1 MADEYSINAK
11 ITADTT
17 QFKKGVKTAQE
28 SIKDF
33 SASMGEMS
41 KMLKSAFSVVGI
53 TASIGAV
60 VSFGKKS
67 VQAADD
73 ANKKFSVLQNTIEAT
88 GASTWT
94 SVEELDN
101 MAKAY
106 AQTTNYSVSEV
117 EKMQSVLLGF
127 RNITDDTF
135 REASDAIMDMATV
148 MGMDLTSAVQTV
160 GKALDD
166 PIKGLDSLRRQGFA
180 FTDEQK
186 LELEVLVKTGKQLEA
201 QKIILEELSTT
212 YGGAAKAGQ
221 SAFAQMQHSIDAL
234 MESVGNRIIPI
245 IRAVTG
251 EMSGGVEKITEFF
264 NSATFDRIIDVLA
277 NIAEKVRTVFSG
289 IVEYISGI
297 FTQLGELSA
306 KVNFSP
312 FIRVLDTLYGLVV
325 AIFEKIKERIN
336 ESVEKFSLI
345 FSGISSAMG
354 EGEIN
359 TVVNAINTVIDAVW
373 FLFEQIDVVVKQIED
388 AIYDVVIY
396 FITEL
401 GDADSAVSKLVDI
414 VYNNLNSAFRT
425 IQDLIYS
432 VSAMLKG
439 DWSVAWEYAKLA
451 VMRSIASMLDGITNL
466 SRGFYGLIDSI
477 TFGATDLKSQVADL
491 TKSFGVDTA
500 IVNIEQKI
508 KEMTGKTA
516 DIALS
521 DLKGISTA
529 SKGMFTDFIAGLTKT
544 TDATKTETNKQKKQF
559 SSSFKETKKE
569 TSEIF
574 QGIQKGL
581 LTLKENWEKDAKD
594 WSDVTTSVAGTIG
607 SAFEETFGTLG
618 EELVEGGGSFEDYA
632 AVAVDA
638 ISQVLQALAAQLAAI
653 AATKAATYRYAEA
666 SIAAA
671 GAAAALVA
679 AGTLKAVANNLK
691 QTSTAAKEA
700 TNSIDDFIK
709 RLQKIKETR
718 FTKIGT
724 FSQGIVEYSAE
735 ITNAIKNM
743 NEAYAKY
750 DELRNKYTTSELMG
764 ISEGTYYKWL
774 NTVNDAQKN
783 YLAWMD
789 KVNEANTGL
798 YKSLTE
804 LVQNSKDVVD
814 ENSAITSSYRELYNS
829 LTKFSE
835 LQKQL
840 SILDDF
846 KYYSIKTGSATGNL
860 AETIRFQYEKYNS
873 YLKTLKNNIKAQV
886 QELENSVYES
896 MLSVGKDIGETFISS
911 IVDGATKTDFMS
923 SIRDYIKKQM
933 IQLVILTDDFSNRIS
948 NIGVKL
954 LSAMTTGNS
963 ATKFASLYLIKNE
976 LGSLYTEMTEKAK
989 GVEEILTAVFGNVNE
1004 EVKEFSQSAT
1014 TIGDTLMQNILNG
1027 AKESDFLS
1035 SMKTYIKESVLKI
1048 AIYSSSLTD
1057 KITSIGEELSQAVL
1071 SGSKSQINSLKTQL
1085 SSLYQTTE
1093 TQVKGVL
1100 SIIDKVFPD
1109 EIEKSLTS
1117 LEKTI
1122 QSFYDNVVDLGED
1135 IASNLINGL
1144 TNGLSQSDFL
1154 TNMKDWLRKMLVQA
1168 VVYTE
1173 TMKNEIE
1180 AIGKAISAGIS
1191 GGFTD
1196 TSLHEIR
1203 RDLSYIFEQANKSV
1217 GKIDEVLGGVFGYAN
1232 GTNNATR
1239 GLHIVGEAGP
1249 ELVNFRG
1256 GEQVLNNR
1264 NTQKAL
1270 ACVDG
1275 GNTFN
1280 VVFNNTADTTAY
1292 AMMSQLRQY
1301 NREMAINGVL

>member
-94 SVEELDN
+94 SVEELDK
-101 MAKAY
+101 MAQAY

-127 RNITDDTF
+127 RNITDETF

-221 SAFAQMQHSIDAL
+221 SAFAQMQHSMDAL

-264 NSATFDRIIDVLA
+264 NSATFDRIIDILA

-325 AIFEKIKERIN
+325 AIFEKIKERID
-336 ESVEKFSLI
+336 ESIKDFSLI
-345 FSGISSAMG
+345 FSGISGAMG

-373 FLFEQIDVVVKQIED
+373 FLFDQIDVVVKQIED

-396 FITEL
+396 FINEL

-477 TFGATDLKSQVADL
+477 TFGATDLQSQVADL

-500 IVNIEQKI
+500 IANIEQKI

-529 SKGMFTDFIAGLTKT
+529 SKGMFADFIAGLTKT

-559 SSSFKETKKE
+559 SSSFKETGRV
-569 TSEIF
+569 TSETF

-618 EELVEGGGSFEDYA
+618 EELVEGGGSFEDYS

-638 ISQVLQALAAQLAAI
+638 ISQVLKALAAQLAAL
-653 AATKAATYRYAEA
+653 AAARAANYDYATA
-666 SIAAA
+666 SLAAA

-679 AGTLKAVANNLK
+679 SGVM
-691 QTSTAAKEA
+691 SGIAKSMKKVRE
-700 TNSIDDFIK
+700 
-709 RLQKIKETR
+709 ET
-718 FTKIGT
+718 K
-724 FSQGIVEYSAE
+724 S
-735 ITNAIKNM
+735 
-743 NEAYAKY
+743 
-750 DELRNKYTTSELMG
+750 TSEA
-764 ISEGTYYKWL
+764 ISNFAK
-774 NTVNDAQKN
+774 TVEELK
-783 YLAWMD
+783 
-789 KVNEANTGL
+789 EANTNLAGFADIVARSNDL
-798 YKSLTE
+798 IRTSMLNLADIVNKNEKALSLFKMTTSDFWRLVENTSTSAEKLADVLNILSMPIAGINSDNYKDTVKAIEQYRNALKFLDDSLNDVRKSLDETNKSLEANAWAYRYIISNYTDVTAQETKSKLLQGFMEVLETVATIGADIGETMMDSISDGASKSDFMLQMKKMLRENMIKLTVYNSEFTE
-804 LVQNSKDVVD
+804 NLSRISGDLSKAILQNSESQIQSAVTEIEKLYDTASEVAKRVDDVLSGMFAGYEEEADEVVD
-814 ENSAITSSYRELYNS
+814 I
-829 LTKFSE
+829 FSE
-835 LQKQL
+835 LQKAIQSFRDSFVDMGSEVADKL
-840 SILDDF
+840 IAGISDGLKEQELF
-846 KYYSIKTGSATGNL
+846 EVIKNYIRENIIKASVYADYASEL
-860 AETIRFQYEKYNS
+860 AEIGKSITVGIVDKS
-873 YLKTLKNNIKAQV
+873 GA
-886 QELENSVYES
+886 ELETAKN
-896 MLSVGKDIGETFISS
+896 KISK
-911 IVDGATKTDFMS
+911 IY
-923 SIRDYIKKQM
+923 R
-933 IQLVILTDDFSNRIS
+933 
-948 NIGVKL
+948 
-954 LSAMTTGNS
+954 
-963 ATKFASLYLIKNE
+963 
-976 LGSLYTEMTEKAK
+976 EMTESMQAIDEML
-989 GVEEILTAVFGNVNE
+989 GDVFGKSTVDA
-1004 EVKEFSQSAT
+1004 VK
-1014 TIGDTLMQNILNG
+1014 G
-1027 AKESDFLS
+1027 
-1035 SMKTYIKESVLKI
+1035 
-1048 AIYSSSLTD
+1048 
-1057 KITSIGEELSQAVL
+1057 
-1071 SGSKSQINSLKTQL
+1071 
-1085 SSLYQTTE
+1085 TTE
-1093 TQVKGVL
+1093 T
-1100 SIIDKVFPD
+1100 
-1109 EIEKSLTS
+1109 
-1117 LEKTI
+1117 
-1122 QSFYDNVVDLGED
+1122 VVDNLSKLENAINSFKESIADVGAD

-1154 TNMKDWLRKMLVQA
+1154 TNMKDWLRKMLLQA

-1270 ACVDG
+1270 ASIDG

-1280 VVFNNTADTTAY
+1280 VAFYNTADTTAY

-1301 NREMAINGVL
+1301 NREMAINGIL